1 MKKVEKLW
9 IKKIVKKVKTI
20 YKNGWKIIKFDE
32 IEIERYKFHQHKIP
46 ILTNDIDINEIVVSN
61 KVPFGKEDFKYFTGY
76 KDVEKIRPLYILCP
90 EWVYVE
96 EILIKLNVC
105 IFW

>member
-1 MKKVEKLW
+1 M
-9 IKKIVKKVKTI
+9 
-20 YKNGWKIIKFDE
+20 
-32 IEIERYKFHQHKIP
+32 
-46 ILTNDIDINEIVVSN
+46 TNDIDINEIVVSN

-76 KDVEKIRPLYILCP
+76 KDAEKIRPLYILCP